1 MNRLLSACLP
11 LLLISLAS
19 PAAAAGDAW
28 VVSKTAV
35 ARAPALDEAGEGRR
49 LFLKLNCYGCHGMA
63 AGGGMGPA
71 IVGAERGDVAEVL
84 RRGEDGGMPSYRA
97 WVSDTDITN
106 LTAYLRSIGTPN
118 EPTFNDWWVRVPPK

>member
-1 MNRLLSACLP
+1 MNRLMSSCLP
-11 LLLISLAS
+11 LLLISLAG

-28 VVSKTAV
+28 VVSKTGV